1 MVDLVAYSYLGMA
14 RLDPAFQ
21 KQKRK
26 NPRTIRDCYI
36 VQRGQRLRPETQLEA
51 GLRFTD

>member
-1 MVDLVAYSYLGMA
+1 VVDLVAYSYLGMA

-26 NPRTIRDCYI
+26 GRGIEYEFI
-36 VQRGQRLRPETQLEA
+36 VK
-51 GLRFTD
+51 